1 MIKLEKKT
9 CCICGN
15 KFKGYGNNPWP
26 IKQDGECCKDCNISK
41 VIPAR
46 IKLSIKQH

>member
-1 MIKLEKKT
+1 MKPGDIKT

-15 KFKGYGNNPWP
+15 KFKGYGNNPEP
-26 IKQDGECCKDCNISK
+26 VVDSGTCCDYCNVRV

-46 IKLSIKQH
+46 IKNSKEK